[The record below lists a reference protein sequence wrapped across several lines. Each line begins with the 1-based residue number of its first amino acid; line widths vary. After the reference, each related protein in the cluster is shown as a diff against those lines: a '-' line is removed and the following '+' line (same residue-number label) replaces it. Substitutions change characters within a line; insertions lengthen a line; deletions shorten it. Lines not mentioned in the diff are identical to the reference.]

1 MPGLPSATQPGEAG
15 GGQEGLCV
23 PGGKVRVLY
32 DDDFFLFS
40 CSIKNEVVIMATFWE
55 VTQGLCVQR
64 EIETL

>member
-32 DDDFFLFS
+32 NDVFL
-40 CSIKNEVVIMATFWE
+40 IIVLHQE
-55 VTQGLCVQR
+55 
-64 EIETL
+64 